1 MQQRA
6 VGGVNIGVKKSQVV
20 VSWKEGLHARPCAR
34 LAEIARKFGATIKLE
49 CNGQVAN
56 ARSFLSVLLLC
67 ATMGT
72 ALSVEV
78 EGEDEDKALAAVE
91 QVFASGE

>member
-1 MQQRA
+1 MQRDGI
-6 VGGVNIGVKKSQVV
+6 GGVYSGVKKSQVV
-20 VSWKEGLHARPCAR
+20 VGWKEGLHARPCAR
-34 LAEIARKFGATIKLE
+34 LAEIARRFGSTIKLE

-72 ALSVEV
+72 AVSVEV
-78 EGEDEDKALAAVE
+78 EGEDEEKALAAVE
-91 QVFASGE
+91 HVFAGGE